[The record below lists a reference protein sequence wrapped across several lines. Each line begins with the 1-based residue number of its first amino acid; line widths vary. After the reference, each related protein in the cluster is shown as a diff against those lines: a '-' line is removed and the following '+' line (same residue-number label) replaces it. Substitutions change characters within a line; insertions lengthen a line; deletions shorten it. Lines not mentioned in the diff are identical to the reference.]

1 MTTRSL
7 LADDAPAKVNLTLRV
22 VGRRPDGYHLL
33 ESLVVFA
40 GVSDRVTLQPGTDLT
55 LSVRGPNAAAAG
67 PVDSN
72 LVVRAAR
79 SLAGEFD
86 GLKPGRFT
94 LTKRLPAAAGIGGG
108 SADAA
113 AALRLLSRANRI
125 ALSNPR
131 LVRAAASVGADVPVC
146 LDPRPRVMR
155 GIGEK
160 LSKPLRVPKW
170 PAVMINPGVA
180 VPTRD
185 VFAALHR
192 SGWQAQPATQARGV
206 PAARAAFLDYVR
218 RRANDLEAPALEL
231 APEIA
236 AVLVALR
243 STAGCE
249 LARMSGSGATCF
261 GLYATPRHAAAAARK
276 IAAAEPG
283 WWVCATELG

>member
-1 MTTRSL
+1 VTTRSL
-7 LADDAPAKVNLTLRV
+7 PADTAPAKVNLTLRV

-40 GVSDRVTLQPGTDLT
+40 GVSDRLTLRPGTELALT
-55 LSVRGPNAAAAG
+55 VRGPNAGSAG
-67 PVDSN
+67 PVEKN
-72 LVVRAAR
+72 LVIRAAR
-79 SLAGEFD
+79 SLADEIE
-86 GLKPGRFT
+86 GLRLGRFA

-113 AALRLLSRANRI
+113 AALRLLARANRI
-125 ALSNPR
+125 ALSDPR
-131 LVRAAASVGADVPVC
+131 LLRAAARVGADVPVC
-146 LDPRPRVMR
+146 VDPRARVMR

-192 SGWQAQPATQARGV
+192 SGWQAQPATAARGV
-206 PAARAAFLDYVR
+206 PSARAAFLDYLR
-218 RRANDLEAPALEL
+218 RRANDLETPAVAL
-231 APEIA
+231 APEIS
-236 AVLVALR
+236 AVLAALR
-243 STAGCE
+243 GSQGCE

-261 GLYATPRHAAAAARK
+261 GLYATPRQAASAARK
-276 IAAAEPG
+276 ISAAEPG
-283 WWVCATELG
+283 WWVCATVLG